1 MDVQLRKFPC
11 IVFNC
16 SQPIRDNVEEAGA
29 GVNAA
34 VAVKIFS
41 IGFLIPDSTANAVM
55 DELKKVKGIEDLG
68 VLRNP
73 GYLNFVLNWIS
84 R

>member
-1 MDVQLRKFPC
+1 MRKFPC

-16 SQPIRDNVEEAGA
+16 SQPIRDNVEEAVA

-41 IGFLIPDSTANAVM
+41 IDFLVPDSTANAVI
-55 DELKKVKGIEDLG
+55 DELKKVKAIEGLE

-73 GYLNFVLNWIS
+73 GQPEFRIELDQ
-84 R
+84 

>member
-16 SQPIRDNVEEAGA
+16 SQPIRDNVEEAVA

-41 IGFLIPDSTANAVM
+41 IDFLVPDSTANAVI
-55 DELKKVKGIEDLG
+55 DELKKVKAIEGLE

-73 GYLNFVLNWIS
+73 GQPEFRIELDQ
-84 R
+84 